1 MTTSKTTKKFEIIAG
16 KQKRLFS
23 LILLLDAGLDRST
36 EGLARALTCST
47 PTFHR
52 LLAEL
57 RTNYDMDVT
66 YNPDRNQYEITSY
79 GCVTDSVIS
88 AIGTIL
94 AGEQELVE
102 SLDPAA
108 VRHYTDGH
116 AVHLDEATIQ
126 AIDDISAQ
134 SQQRPLSR
142 RDIIAGAIDI
152 LNSAI
157 GLTKKK

>member
-1 MTTSKTTKKFEIIAG
+1 MTTSKTTKKFEIISG

-23 LILLLDAGLDRST
+23 LILLLDAGRDRSA
-36 EGLARALTCST
+36 EGLARALTCSS

-57 RTNYDMDVT
+57 RTNYDMVVT
-66 YNPDRNQYEITSY
+66 YNQDQNQYEITSY
-79 GCVTDSVIS
+79 GCVPDSVIR

-94 AGEQELVE
+94 AGEKELSE
-102 SLDPAA
+102 ALDPTAI
-108 VRHYTDGH
+108 RHYSDGH

-126 AIDDISAQ
+126 AIDDISEQ
-134 SQQRPLSR
+134 SPHRLLSR
-142 RDIIAGAIDI
+142 REIIAGAIDI

-157 GLTKKK
+157 GITRKK

>member
-1 MTTSKTTKKFEIIAG
+1 MTTSKTTKKFEIISG

-23 LILLLDAGLDRST
+23 LILLLDAGRDRSA
-36 EGLARALTCST
+36 EGLARALSCSS

-57 RTNYDMDVT
+57 RSNYDMDVT
-66 YNPDRNQYEITSY
+66 YNQEQNQYQITSY
-79 GCVTDSVIS
+79 GCVPDSVIH

-94 AGEQELVE
+94 AGEQELAE
-102 SLDPAA
+102 SLDPASIHHYSD
-108 VRHYTDGH
+108 RHI
-116 AVHLDEATIQ
+116 VHLDEATIQ